1 MPDQSSRPL
10 DPMEEAVW
18 RDLAK
23 FFLIAPRLLDEDLQR
38 GADISLSEYTT
49 LMSLSEAPDH
59 RLRITELA
67 NRVYLSGSRTTRLVD
82 ELAASGLIRKTRSPA
97 DARGID
103 VSLTATGLARLQ
115 AAYPAHLASVRNR
128 VLDHV
133 DRDALPCFGEALTSI
148 ARALLLRQGWIWESV
163 PRSRRI
169 DSRMTKVV
177 LAV

>member
-1 MPDQSSRPL
+1 MPNQSLRPL
-10 DPMEEAVW
+10 DPTEEAAW

-23 FFLIAPRLLDEDLQR
+23 FFIIVPRLLDEDLQR

-59 RLRITELA
+59 RLRMTELA
-67 NRVYLSGSRTTRLVD
+67 NRVYLSGSRTTRLAD

-97 DARGID
+97 DARGVD

-115 AAYPAHLASVRNR
+115 AAYPVHLASVRDR

-133 DRDALPCFGEALTSI
+133 DRDALQCFGETLAEI
-148 ARALLLRQGWIWESV
+148 ARALG
-163 PRSRRI
+163 
-169 DSRMTKVV
+169 
-177 LAV
+177 

>member
-1 MPDQSSRPL
+1 MPDQPPRPL
-10 DPMEEAVW
+10 DPMEEAAW

-23 FFLIAPRLLDEDLQR
+23 FFLIAPRRLDEDLQR

-49 LMSLSEAPDH
+49 LMSLSEAPDR

-67 NRVYLSGSRTTRLVD
+67 NLGSLSGSRTPRLAD

-115 AAYPAHLASVRNR
+115 AAYPVHLASARGR
-128 VLDHV
+128 VLEHV
-133 DRDALPCFGEALTSI
+133 
-148 ARALLLRQGWIWESV
+148 ARAF
-163 PRSRRI
+163 P
-169 DSRMTKVV
+169 
-177 LAV
+177 

>member
-1 MPDQSSRPL
+1 MPDQPLRPL
-10 DPMEEAVW
+10 DAMEEAAW

-97 DARGID
+97 DARGVD
-103 VSLTATGLARLQ
+103 VSLTATGLARLR
-115 AAYPAHLASVRNR
+115 AAYPVHLASVRDR

-133 DRDALPCFGEALTSI
+133 DREALPCFREALAAI
-148 ARALLLRQGWIWESV
+148 ARALE
-163 PRSRRI
+163 
-169 DSRMTKVV
+169 
-177 LAV
+177 